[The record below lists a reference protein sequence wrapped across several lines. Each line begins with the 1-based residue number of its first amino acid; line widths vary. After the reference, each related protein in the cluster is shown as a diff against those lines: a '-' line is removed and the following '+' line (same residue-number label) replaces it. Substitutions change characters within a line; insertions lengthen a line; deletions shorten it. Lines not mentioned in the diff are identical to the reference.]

1 MSQENVEIL
10 RGVRTQ
16 IAASSETKRRTL
28 AERLLV
34 RFPAIARS
42 LAAGWSRLSPRSR
55 LRRAVLS
62 RMVRQGT
69 SAWNRRDF
77 HLVFLLMHSE
87 AEFRLPES
95 LVGGYV
101 PPDLRGVQR
110 GREGYLRYWQGM
122 FEAWAELKSEPEEAI
137 DFGDRLLVTSRIT
150 GHGKQSGIP
159 IDQRLFQVITLRRG
173 LVVEQNEF
181 ADRGQALEAAGLSE

>member
-1 MSQENVEIL
+1 MTQENVEGL

-16 IAASSETKRRTL
+16 IAVSSVTKQRTL
-28 AERLLV
+28 DERILV
-34 RFPAIARS
+34 RFPGIARS
-42 LAAGWSRLSPRSR
+42 LAAGWSRLPPRSR

-62 RMVRQGT
+62 RIVRQGT

-77 HLVFLLMHSE
+77 DLVFLLMDSE
-87 AEFRLPES
+87 AEFQLPES
-95 LVGGYV
+95 LIGGYV
-101 PPDLRGVQR
+101 PPDLRGVHR

-122 FEAWAELKSEPEEAI
+122 FEAWADLKSEPEEAI

-150 GHGKQSGIP
+150 GRGKQSGIP
-159 IDQRLFQVITLRRG
+159 VDQRLFQVITLRRG

-181 ADRGQALEAAGLSE
+181 ADRGQALEAAGLSA